1 LSPRSAGLGVLGDDT
16 YTAPRSGRGGGR
28 TLPPAYPLAHCFGC
42 APRPSRAPGRADR
55 RSPSSS
61 SRPSHRIFHFF
72 LRAPLVT
79 GSGPSPPLVPGPL
92 RIPARF
98 QGSGVARRFS
108 FPKEDLPGAYP
119 WRTCSGPSRLLVL
132 LAGSSR
138 SGPPGAA
145 PLWVASR
152 PVPAAASPPPLPR
165 VRARHSPLSV
175 APRVRGLVPRP
186 GRGRRFAA
194 VAHAG
199 PSSALSSERR
209 SSRTGP
215 RAPSWPPL
223 RRRRLRGSELAGGAL
238 RLL

>member
-1 LSPRSAGLGVLGDDT
+1 VTIPTQPRGAGAGGGEPSLRPTHWRTVLGVHLVLPGPRAGPT
-16 YTAPRSGRGGGR
+16 VGVLRHLHVRVTAFS
-28 TLPPAYPLAHCFGC
+28 
-42 APRPSRAPGRADR
+42 
-55 RSPSSS
+55 
-61 SRPSHRIFHFF
+61 FF